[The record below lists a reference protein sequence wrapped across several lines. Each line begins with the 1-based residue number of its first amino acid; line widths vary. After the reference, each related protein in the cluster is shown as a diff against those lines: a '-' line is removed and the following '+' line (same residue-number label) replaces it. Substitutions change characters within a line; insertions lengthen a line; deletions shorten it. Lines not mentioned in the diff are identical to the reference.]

1 VRIGIVTESF
11 PPDVNG
17 VAHSVLRVAE
27 HLVSRGHQPLVIAPQ
42 PAAGRPAA
50 GQPSTGQLAARDPA
64 AEDPAAEDP
73 VAVFPADTQHAFP
86 VIRVRSVPF
95 PGYRSVRLGLASP
108 AIQRALLAHR
118 AELVH
123 LASPFFLG
131 ALGSRSARRLR
142 LPVVAVYQTDVP
154 GYARAYHWGRLAEA
168 AAWRWL
174 RDIHNAADRTLA
186 PSTGSIERL
195 TAHGVQRVWLW
206 GRGVDTQLFSPAA
219 RSAPLRR
226 SLAPGGEVLAGYV
239 GRLAPEK
246 QVELLAGVAGLPGV
260 RLVVVGGGPA
270 EARLRRL
277 MPSAVFLGQ
286 RRGDE
291 LARIFAS
298 LDVFVHSG
306 CHETFGQTIQEAS
319 ASGLPV
325 VAPGV
330 GGPLDLVDDGVTG
343 CLVPPGDADALA
355 AATQRLAADPRAR
368 AAMGRA
374 ARQRVLARSWTAL
387 GDQLIGHYAAVLGER
402 CPLAGE
408 LAGEQGDAVAPGD
421 LLAGGQVGRARLGV
435 VNFR

>member
-1 VRIGIVTESF
+1 LHGGSVRIGIITESF
-11 PPDVNG
+11 PPEVNG

-27 HLVSRGHQPLVIAPQ
+27 HLVARGHQPLVIAPQ
-42 PAAGRPAA
+42 PATGCPADTRP
-50 GQPSTGQLAARDPA
+50 GC
-64 AEDPAAEDP
+64 
-73 VAVFPADTQHAFP
+73 PADTQHGFP
-86 VIRVRSVPF
+86 VVRVRSVPF

-108 AIQRALLAHR
+108 AIQRALVAHR

-131 ALGSRSARRLR
+131 ALGSRSARRVR

-154 GYARAYHWGRLAEA
+154 GYARAYHWGRVAEA

-174 RDIHNAADRTLA
+174 AGIHNAADRTLA
-186 PSTGSIERL
+186 PSTPSIERL
-195 TAHGVQRVWLW
+195 AAHGVQRIWLW
-206 GRGVDTQLFSPAA
+206 GRGVDVQRFSPAN
-219 RSAPLRR
+219 RSDPLRQA
-226 SLAPGGEVLAGYV
+226 LAPDGEVLAGYV

-246 QVELLAGVAGLPGV
+246 QVELLAGVAALPGV
-260 RLVVVGGGPA
+260 RLVIVGSGPA

-286 RRGDE
+286 HRGE
-291 LARIFAS
+291 QLARIFAS

-306 CHETFGQTIQEAS
+306 CHETFGQTIQEAA

-325 VAPGV
+325 VAPAV
-330 GGPLDLVDDGVTG
+330 GGPVDLVEDGVTG
-343 CLVPPGDADALA
+343 YLVPPGDAGALT
-355 AATQRLAADPRAR
+355 AATRRLAADPPGR

-374 ARQRVLARSWTAL
+374 GRQRVLARSWTAL

-402 CPLAGE
+402 SGAWSAGE
-408 LAGEQGDAVAPGD
+408 LAGDERDAVTPRD

-435 VNFR
+435 VHLR

>member
-1 VRIGIVTESF
+1 VV
-11 PPDVNG
+11 
-17 VAHSVLRVAE
+17 
-27 HLVSRGHQPLVIAPQ
+27 
-42 PAAGRPAA
+42 
-50 GQPSTGQLAARDPA
+50 
-64 AEDPAAEDP
+64 
-73 VAVFPADTQHAFP
+73 
-86 VIRVRSVPF
+86 RVRSVPF

-118 AELVH
+118 TELVH

-131 ALGSRSARRLR
+131 ALGSRAARRLR

-195 TAHGVQRVWLW
+195 AAHGVQRIWMW
-206 GRGVDTQLFSPAA
+206 GRGVDTQRFSPAA
-219 RSAPLRR
+219 RSGPLRQA
-226 SLAPGGEVLAGYV
+226 LAPDGEVLAGYV

-246 QVELLAGVAGLPGV
+246 QVELLAGVTGLPGV
-260 RLVVVGGGPA
+260 RLVIVGGGPA

-277 MPSAVFLGQ
+277 LPTAVFLGQ
-286 RRGDE
+286 HRGDQ

-306 CHETFGQTIQEAS
+306 CHETFGQTIQEAA

-325 VAPGV
+325 VAPAV
-330 GGPLDLVDDGVTG
+330 GGPVDLVDDGVTG
-343 CLVPPGDADALA
+343 YLVPPGDASALT
-355 AATQRLAADPRAR
+355 AATQRLAADPPGRT
-368 AAMGRA
+368 AMGRA

-402 CPLAGE
+402 SPLAGE
-408 LAGEQGDAVAPGD
+408 PTGDQGDAVAPRD
-421 LLAGGQVGRARLGV
+421 LLAGGQVRGARLGV
-435 VNFR
+435 VNLR

>member
-1 VRIGIVTESF
+1 MRIGIVTESF
-11 PPDVNG
+11 PPEVNG

-27 HLVSRGHQPLVIAPQ
+27 HLVLRGHQPLVIAPQ
-42 PAAGRPAA
+42 PA
-50 GQPSTGQLAARDPA
+50 TGQLATGQPATEVAADP
-64 AEDPAAEDP
+64 
-73 VAVFPADTQHAFP
+73 QHGFP
-86 VIRVRSVPF
+86 VVRVRSVPF

-118 AELVH
+118 TELVH

-131 ALGSRSARRLR
+131 ALGSRAARRLR

-186 PSTGSIERL
+186 PSTSSIERL
-195 TAHGVQRVWLW
+195 AAHGVQRIWMW
-206 GRGVDTQLFSPAA
+206 GRGVDTQRFNPAA
-219 RSAPLRR
+219 RSGPLRQA
-226 SLAPGGEVLAGYV
+226 LAPDGEVLAGYV

-260 RLVVVGGGPA
+260 RLVIVGGGPA

-277 MPSAVFLGQ
+277 LPSALFLGQ
-286 RRGDE
+286 HHGDQ

-306 CHETFGQTIQEAS
+306 CHETFGQTIQEAA

-325 VAPGV
+325 VAPAV
-330 GGPLDLVDDGVTG
+330 GGPLDLVNDGVTG
-343 CLVPPGDADALA
+343 YLVPPGDARALT
-355 AATQRLAADPRAR
+355 AATQRLAADPPGRT
-368 AAMGRA
+368 AMGRA

-408 LAGEQGDAVAPGD
+408 LAGDQGDAVAPRD
-421 LLAGGQVGRARLGV
+421 LLAGGQVRGARLGV
-435 VNFR
+435 VNLR

>member
-1 VRIGIVTESF
+1 MRIGIVTESF
-11 PPDVNG
+11 PPEVNG

-42 PAAGRPAA
+42 PE
-50 GQPSTGQLAARDPA
+50 TGHPGTG
-64 AEDPAAEDP
+64 
-73 VAVFPADTQHAFP
+73 VAADTQHGFP
-86 VIRVRSVPF
+86 VVRVRSVSF

-108 AIQRALLAHR
+108 AIQHALLAHR
-118 AELVH
+118 ADLVH

-186 PSTGSIERL
+186 PSTGSIDRL
-195 TAHGVQRVWLW
+195 AAHGVQRIWLW
-206 GRGVDTQLFSPAA
+206 GRGVDTQQFNPAA
-219 RSAPLRR
+219 RSDPLRR
-226 SLAPGGEVLAGYV
+226 ALAPDGEVLAGYV

-260 RLVVVGGGPA
+260 RLVIVGSGPA

-277 MPSAVFLGQ
+277 LPSAVFLGQ
-286 RRGDE
+286 HRGDQ

-306 CHETFGQTIQEAS
+306 CHETFGQTIQEAA

-325 VAPGV
+325 VAPAV
-330 GGPLDLVDDGVTG
+330 GGPLDLVEDGVTG
-343 CLVPPGDADALA
+343 YLVPPGDAGTLT

-374 ARQRVLARSWTAL
+374 ARQQVLARSWTAL

-408 LAGEQGDAVAPGD
+408 LAGDQGDAVTPGD
-421 LLAGGQVGRARLGV
+421 LLAGGQVGGARLGV
-435 VNFR
+435 VNRR

>member
-1 VRIGIVTESF
+1 LDRGSVRIGIVTESF
-11 PPDVNG
+11 PPEVNG

-27 HLVSRGHQPLVIAPQ
+27 HLVARGHQPLVIAPQ
-42 PAAGRPAA
+42 PAMGQPATGQPAA
-50 GQPSTGQLAARDPA
+50 GFPA
-64 AEDPAAEDP
+64 AG
-73 VAVFPADTQHAFP
+73 FPADIEHSFP
-86 VIRVRSVPF
+86 VVRVRSVPF

-108 AIQRALLAHR
+108 AIQHALLGHR

-168 AAWRWL
+168 AAWHWL
-174 RDIHNAADRTLA
+174 RGIHNAADRTLA
-186 PSTGSIERL
+186 PSTPSIERL
-195 TAHGVQRVWLW
+195 AAHGVQRIWMW
-206 GRGVDTQLFSPAA
+206 GRGVDTQRFSPAA
-219 RSAPLRR
+219 RSEALRR
-226 SLAPGGEVLAGYV
+226 ELAPDGEVLAGYV

-246 QVELLAGVAGLPGV
+246 QVDLLAGVAALPGV
-260 RLVVVGGGPA
+260 RLIIVGSGPA
-270 EARLRRL
+270 EPRLRRL

-286 RRGDE
+286 RRGE
-291 LARIFAS
+291 QLARIFAS

-325 VAPGV
+325 VAPAK
-330 GGPLDLVDDGVTG
+330 GGPVDLVEDGVTG
-343 CLVPPGDADALA
+343 YLVTPGDADALT
-355 AATQRLAADPRAR
+355 AATQRLAADPAAR

-374 ARQRVLARSWTAL
+374 ARQRVLARSWAAL

-402 CPLAGE
+402 SAAAGHPRPVAE
-408 LAGEQGDAVAPGD
+408 AGTP
-421 LLAGGQVGRARLGV
+421 AGARAA
-435 VNFR
+435 